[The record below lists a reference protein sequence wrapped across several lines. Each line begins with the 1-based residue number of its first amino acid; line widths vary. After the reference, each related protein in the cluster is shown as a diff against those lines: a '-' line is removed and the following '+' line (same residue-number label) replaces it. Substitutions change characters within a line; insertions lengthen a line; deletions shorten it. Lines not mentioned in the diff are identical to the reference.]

1 LRPRL
6 AQAKR
11 SGNERRGGR
20 ISAFGRNGGALT
32 LLSPPAMLPQKS
44 PTMLPQQPDD
54 VAHDAAGPAGNGAGP
69 DWRLRLRSVTGA
81 ASRAA
86 LAIVYP
92 PTCIG
97 CGGATG
103 EPHTLCARCW
113 SGIAFIERPFCER
126 LGTPFAVD
134 LDIPLLSPAAIAE
147 PPVFDRARAV
157 ARYDEVARRLVHRLK
172 YGDRLELA
180 RALGGMMARSG
191 AELLADAEV
200 IVPVPLHRW
209 RLWWRRFNQAMAL
222 ASVVSKRSGVPCDPF
237 LLARV
242 KATISQVGL
251 SKAQRGEN
259 LQGAFRVPAEAKP
272 RLKGKRVLLV
282 DDVLT
287 TGATANAAS
296 RALLRGGAK
305 AVDVLAF
312 ARVAE
317 AG

>member
-1 LRPRL
+1 V
-6 AQAKR
+6 
-11 SGNERRGGR
+11 
-20 ISAFGRNGGALT
+20 I
-32 LLSPPAMLPQKS
+32 
-44 PTMLPQQPDD
+44 
-54 VAHDAAGPAGNGAGP
+54 
-69 DWRLRLRSVTGA
+69 
-81 ASRAA
+81 
-86 LAIVYP
+86 YP

-113 SGIAFIERPFCER
+113 SAIQFIERPFCER

-134 LDIPLLSPAAIAE
+134 LGIPLLSPAAIAD
-147 PPVFDRARAV
+147 PPVFERARVV
-157 ARYDEVARRLVHRLK
+157 ARYDDVARKLVHRLK

-180 RALGGMMARSG
+180 RALGGLMTRSG

-200 IVPVPLHRW
+200 IVPVPLHRR

-222 ASVVSKRSGVPCDPF
+222 AGAIARRSGVPCDPF

-242 KATISQVGL
+242 KATKPQVGL

-259 LQGAFRVPAEAKP
+259 LQGAFRVPAEARP
-272 RLKGKRVLLV
+272 RLEGKRVLLV
-282 DDVLT
+282 DDVVT

-296 RALLRGGAK
+296 RALLRGGAR

-312 ARVAE
+312 ARVVQAD
-317 AG
+317 

>member
-1 LRPRL
+1 MP
-6 AQAKR
+6 K
-11 SGNERRGGR
+11 
-20 ISAFGRNGGALT
+20 GA
-32 LLSPPAMLPQKS
+32 AI
-44 PTMLPQQPDD
+44 
-54 VAHDAAGPAGNGAGP
+54 AAGA
-69 DWRLRLRSVTGA
+69 SA
-81 ASRAA
+81 ARVV
-86 LAIVYP
+86 LGIVYP
-92 PTCIG
+92 PTCVG

-103 EPHTLCARCW
+103 EPHSLCARCW
-113 SGIAFIERPFCER
+113 SQIAFIERPFCER
-126 LGTPFAVD
+126 LGTPFAID
-134 LDIPLLSPAAIAE
+134 LGMPLLSPAAIAE
-147 PPVFDRARAV
+147 PPVFERARAV
-157 ARYDEVARRLVHRLK
+157 ARYDDVARRLVHRLK

-180 RALGGMMARSG
+180 RALATMMVRSG
-191 AELLADAEV
+191 AELLAEAQV

-222 ASVVSKRSGVPCDPF
+222 ASVVSKASGVPCDPF

-242 KATISQVGL
+242 KPTKPQVGL

-259 LQGAFRVPAEAKP
+259 LQGAFRVPAEARP
-272 RLKGKRVLLV
+272 RLEGKRVLLV

-296 RALLRGGAK
+296 RALLRGGAR